1 MSAKSKQKG
10 KSKKGKTPFHFKALD
25 WLCVAVG
32 IIASVITLFIDHDHP
47 QIYIIASI
55 LMLNCGVLEVILGV
69 NGRRSNY
76 IFALINAAASIFVAW
91 IDQFFGNTLIN
102 IYYIPLCIVGFYV
115 WGKHRDSDKYVI
127 ARKLT
132 VKQVI
137 IATLIFALLSAGLI
151 AILDYFGGH
160 SVILDGMATI
170 LIIFASILGALRF
183 REQWLIWIIADILML
198 AMWIN
203 SNNPAILTMRTFYI
217 FSSIYGYINWRKL
230 IKNPRNKKAH
240 V

>member
-1 MSAKSKQKG
+1 MSG
-10 KSKKGKTPFHFKALD
+10 KSKKNQKKKEASFRFRVLD
-25 WLCVAVG
+25 WVCVAVG
-32 IIASVITLFIDHDHP
+32 IVASVITIFTDHDHP

-55 LMLNCGVLEVILGV
+55 LMLNCGVIEVILGV

-91 IDQFFGNTLIN
+91 IDQFFGNALIN
-102 IYYIPLCIVGFYV
+102 IYYVPLCIVGFYY

-132 VKQVI
+132 IKQTI
-137 IATLIFALLSAGLI
+137 IAALVFVLLSAGLI
-151 AILDYFGGH
+151 ALLDYFGGH
-160 SVILDGMATI
+160 SVVLDGMATI

-183 REQWLIWIIADILML
+183 REQWIIWIIADVLML

-203 SNNPAILTMRTFYI
+203 SNNPAILTMRSFYVL
-217 FSSIYGYINWRKL
+217 SSIYGYINWRKL
-230 IKNPRNKKAH
+230 VKQKGK

>member
-1 MSAKSKQKG
+1 MSG
-10 KSKKGKTPFHFKALD
+10 KSKKNQKKKEASFRFRALD
-25 WLCVAVG
+25 WVCVAVG
-32 IIASVITLFIDHDHP
+32 IVASVITIFADHDHP

-55 LMLNCGVLEVILGV
+55 LMLNCGVIEVILGV

-91 IDQFFGNTLIN
+91 IDQFFGNALIN
-102 IYYIPLCIVGFYV
+102 IYYIPLCIVGFYY

-132 VKQVI
+132 VKQTVI
-137 IATLIFALLSAGLI
+137 TALVFVLLSAGLI
-151 AILDYFGGH
+151 ALLDYFGGH
-160 SVILDGMATI
+160 SVVLDGMATI

-183 REQWLIWIIADILML
+183 REQWIIWIIADVLML

-203 SNNPAILTMRTFYI
+203 SNNPAILTMRSFYVL
-217 FSSIYGYINWRKL
+217 SSIYGYINWRKL
-230 IKNPRNKKAH
+230 VKQKGK

>member
-1 MSAKSKQKG
+1 MSG
-10 KSKKGKTPFHFKALD
+10 KSKKNQKKKEASFRFRVLD
-25 WLCVAVG
+25 WVCVAVG
-32 IIASVITLFIDHDHP
+32 IVASVITIFTDHDHP

-55 LMLNCGVLEVILGV
+55 LMLNCGVIEVILGV

-91 IDQFFGNTLIN
+91 IDQFFGNALIN
-102 IYYIPLCIVGFYV
+102 IYYIPLCIVGFYY

-132 VKQVI
+132 IKQTVI
-137 IATLIFALLSAGLI
+137 AALVFVLLSAGLI
-151 AILDYFGGH
+151 ALLDYFGGH
-160 SVILDGMATI
+160 SVVLDGMATI

-183 REQWLIWIIADILML
+183 REQWIIWIIADVLML

-203 SNNPAILTMRTFYI
+203 SNNPAILTMRSFYVL
-217 FSSIYGYINWRKL
+217 SSIYGYINWRKL
-230 IKNPRNKKAH
+230 VKQKGK